1 MKITPRVFP
10 NNPGLLNNK
19 GAINDGPERL
29 IEKKKLF
36 FVILLPRCHGSFGM
50 PLQKGVPE
58 RGSNVAAWQ
67 QMAKI
72 ARSMP

>member
-29 IEKKKLF
+29 IEKKNYF
-36 FVILLPRCHGSFGM
+36 S
-50 PLQKGVPE
+50 
-58 RGSNVAAWQ
+58 
-67 QMAKI
+67 
-72 ARSMP
+72 